1 MVDKK
6 PKKIV
11 LLKHELVYMFKSF
24 GSNFN
29 SSGKN
34 FIIKIA
40 KDEKKIDYNI
50 LFFEI
55 NNKSVVKSVG
65 FSKKLVPCIIYWFI
79 YLTIL

>member
-1 MVDKK
+1 M
-6 PKKIV
+6 
-11 LLKHELVYMFKSF
+11 LLKHELVYIFKSF

-65 FSKKLVPCIIYWFI
+65 F
-79 YLTIL
+79 

>member
-1 MVDKK
+1 MVNKK

-11 LLKHELVYMFKSF
+11 LLKHELVYIFKSF

-40 KDEKKIDYNI
+40 KDEKKIDYI

-65 FSKKLVPCIIYWFI
+65 F
-79 YLTIL
+79 